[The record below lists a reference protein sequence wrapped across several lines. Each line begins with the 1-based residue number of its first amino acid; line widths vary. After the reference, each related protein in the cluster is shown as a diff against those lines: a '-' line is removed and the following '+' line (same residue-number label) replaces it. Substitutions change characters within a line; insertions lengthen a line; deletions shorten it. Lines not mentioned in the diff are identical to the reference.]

1 MERVNNAG
9 ASAYKG
15 DNMEDFIDKLRSE
28 ADIASV
34 ISEYVPLKKKGR
46 NYWGCCP
53 FHHEKTASFSVT
65 PDKGFFYCFG
75 CQAGGNV
82 FNFLMRVE
90 NIGFYDAVKLLAEKL
105 HIPLPEK
112 EKSEKDRLREKE
124 TAKLYSVN
132 ELARDFFH
140 SCLTKTAYGKPA
152 LEYLTSRGIDTA
164 AIDRYKIG
172 FAPQSW
178 DKLSSA
184 FLERGIDTDTLLK
197 SGLSAARTTGG
208 GIYDRFR
215 NRIMFPI
222 CDVRS
227 RVIGF
232 GGRVMDGSEPKYLNS
247 PETPVFNKKHVLYG
261 LDHAYRAIREA
272 GKAVVVEGYMDLIAA
287 QTAGYSNIV
296 ASLGTA
302 FTLEQAKLLLRHA
315 NEIMFA
321 YDSDAAGQNATIRA
335 LETAKTLGAAVK
347 VIAIPDGKDPDDF
360 IRKHGAAAFGQL
372 VNQALGLVDY
382 QIRRLLS
389 TVNYSGLD
397 GKLTIIAQAMPVL
410 ANSDNDVEINTHI
423 TRLSDT
429 LAVDEGAIRSEFRK
443 YLHIHKKDKNVKI
456 GNNINIAQMSGRP
469 VAAAVSAERQIIR
482 LMCYDNSII
491 PYASAELS
499 EFDIRNPA
507 RQEII
512 NSLFNAYNMKNIVDP
527 AVLATGMSEAA
538 GTELSHIMLTDNP
551 QGGDII
557 KIVDD
562 CLRTIR
568 LTRLNE
574 QYEQQR
580 VKVEELE
587 RVGDS
592 RCLQELAEMQ
602 RIKDEINKLHS
613 M

>member
-1 MERVNNAG
+1 
-9 ASAYKG
+9 
-15 DNMEDFIDKLRSE
+15 MEDFIDKLRSE

-53 FHHEKTASFSVT
+53 FHHEKSASFSVT

-82 FNFLMRVE
+82 FNFLMRIE
-90 NIGFYDAVKLLAEKL
+90 NVGFYDAVKLLAGKL
-105 HIPLPEK
+105 HIALPEK

-124 TAKLYSVN
+124 VAKVYSVN

-152 LEYLTSRGIDTA
+152 LEYLSARGIDMKV
-164 AIDRYKIG
+164 IDRYKIG
-172 FAPQSW
+172 FAPQAW
-178 DKLSSA
+178 DKLSTA
-184 FLERGIDTDTLLK
+184 FLERGVDPDTLLK

-208 GIYDRFR
+208 GGLYDRFR
-215 NRIMFPI
+215 NRVMFPI

-227 RVIGF
+227 RVVGF
-232 GGRVMDGSEPKYLNS
+232 GGRVLDGSEPKYLNS

-261 LDHAYRAIREA
+261 FEHAYRAVREA

-287 QTAGYSNIV
+287 QTAGYQNVV

-302 FTLEQAKLLLRHA
+302 FTPEQAKLLLKHA
-315 NEIMFA
+315 NEIIFA
-321 YDSDAAGQNATIRA
+321 YDSDAAGQNATMRA

-347 VIAIPDGKDPDDF
+347 IISIPDGKDPDDF
-360 IRKHGAAAFGQL
+360 IRKHGEAAFGQL
-372 VNQALGLVDY
+372 IGNALGLVDY
-382 QIRRLLS
+382 QIQRLLAS
-389 TVNYSGLD
+389 IDYSGLE

-410 ANSDNDVEINTHI
+410 ASSDNDVEINTHI

-429 LAVDEGAIRSEFRK
+429 LSVDEGAIRSEFQK
-443 YLHIHKKDKNVKI
+443 YVRIHKKDKNVKI
-456 GNNINIAQMSGRP
+456 GNNINIAKISGRP
-469 VAAAVSAERQIIR
+469 AQAAVSAERQIIR
-482 LMCYDNSII
+482 MMCYDSAII
-491 PYASAELS
+491 PYVREELS
-499 EFDIRNPA
+499 ESDFRDPV

-527 AVLATGMSEAA
+527 AVLATAMSEAA
-538 GTELSHIMLTDNP
+538 GAELSHIMLADNP
-551 QGGDII
+551 QGGDIT

-562 CLRTIR
+562 CLRTIC

-613 M
+613 T